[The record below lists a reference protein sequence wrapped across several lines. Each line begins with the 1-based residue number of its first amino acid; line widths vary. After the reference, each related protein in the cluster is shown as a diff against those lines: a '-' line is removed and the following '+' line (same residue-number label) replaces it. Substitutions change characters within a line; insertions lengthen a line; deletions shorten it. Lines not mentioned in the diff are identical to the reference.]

1 MASNLE
7 FSIWVICFVLGLLFL
22 VISIYHFIARTN
34 YKDMTQDAYS
44 CFFAFVACFVLTIP
58 DMLFVKFVN
67 VEFLP
72 LRIVQSILSS
82 VMTSITSNIGVSAS
96 PITIEGYN
104 SFSSLYT
111 SLRLLTNI
119 GFLMSLGNFVCK
131 VLHTP
136 LQFFKLSLS
145 KNKKA
150 YVFSS
155 CNDETISIARSIR
168 RNNKENDYTLIFLCD
183 NLNQSHEDVNRLK
196 AICVE
201 EYLFNIIKKYGKTFK
216 EIEVFMFDKIPEN
229 NIIKL
234 EETCSKIK
242 DMEFNN
248 ITIYVKLSLSSW
260 SVYGNFVENNGLK
273 DKNIIVNFVRAEET
287 FAYNNLLKNSIF
299 SNTIDD
305 EKYKNI
311 NVLIVGGMCE
321 RNKEM
326 FKVLLHLGQMPGY
339 FLNITVIDDQNGF
352 DKLKYEM
359 PELNKNGKGEGD
371 SLYHIDYY
379 ESIKYF
385 SLDFDKLLEE
395 NSKKFTF
402 AFINLEDDF
411 KNIDVALKLKSET
424 IRNKRNLD
432 NLTIQVN
439 IKNEEIY
446 KKWDEKVCNG
456 LMSVGS
462 IKETC
467 NYKFITNSDIERASI
482 AIHEIRYPKESSKK
496 DKEWKIYSNNEYNRR
511 SVFARTLSYKHKID
525 ILKDNYYLAGRP
537 EALKWE
543 NKDELNDIWN
553 SMSIEEKKWKEYEH
567 MRWNMYMRT
576 IGYRYD
582 STGIV
587 DDANKLKSENE
598 KKDTKNDIAKVH
610 KDLVPFNNLPLEEK
624 IKDNL
629 QITDEIV
636 NILKNC

>member
-1 MASNLE
+1 MVSNLE
-7 FSIWVICFVLGLLFL
+7 FSIWIVCFVLGALFLLFG
-22 VISIYHFIARTN
+22 IRHFIVRTN

-44 CFFAFVACFVLTIP
+44 CFFAFVACFILTLP
-58 DMLFVKFVN
+58 DMLFVKFVD
-67 VEFLP
+67 VDFFP
-72 LRIVQSILSS
+72 LRLLQSILSS
-82 VMTSITSNIGVSAS
+82 AMSSITSNIGVSAS
-96 PITIEGYN
+96 PIAIEGHN

-131 VLHTP
+131 ILHTP

-150 YVFSS
+150 YIFSS

-168 RNNKENDYTLIFLCD
+168 RSNKGNDYILIFLCN
-183 NLNQSHEDVNRLK
+183 NLAESHDDVNRLK

-201 EYLFNIIKKYGKTFK
+201 GYLFNIIKKYGKIFK
-216 EIEVFMFDKIPEN
+216 EIEVFMFDKVPES

-242 DMEFNN
+242 DEEFNS
-248 ITIYVKLSLSSW
+248 ITMYVKIILSSW
-260 SVYGNFVENNGLK
+260 SIYGNFVENNGLK
-273 DKNIIVNFVRAEET
+273 DKNIKVNFVRVEET

-299 SNTIDD
+299 NNTIDD

-326 FKVLLHLGQMPGY
+326 FKALLHLGQMPGY
-339 FLNITVIDDQNGF
+339 FLNMAVIDDQNGF

-359 PELNKNGKGEGD
+359 PELNKDGKGDGD

-379 ESIKYF
+379 ESVKYF
-385 SLDFDKLLEE
+385 SPDFDRLLEE

-402 AFINLEDDF
+402 AFINLGNDF
-411 KNIDVALKLKSET
+411 ENIDVALKFKAEAM
-424 IRNKRNLD
+424 RNKRNLE

-439 IKNEEIY
+439 INNEEIY
-446 KKWDEKVCNG
+446 RKWDEKLCNG
-456 LMSVGS
+456 LTSVGS
-462 IKETC
+462 TKETY
-467 NYKFITNSDIERASI
+467 NYNFITNSNIERASI
-482 AIHEIRYPKESSKK
+482 AIHEVRYPKETNTK

-511 SVFARTLSYKHKID
+511 SVFARTLSYKYKIE
-525 ILKDNYYLAGRP
+525 ILKDDYYLAGRP
-537 EALKWE
+537 QALKWE
-543 NKDELNDIWN
+543 NSKELNDIWD
-553 SMSIEEKKWKEYEH
+553 SMSNDEKMWKKYEH

-576 IGYRYD
+576 IGYRCD
-582 STGIV
+582 STGIL
-587 DDANKLKSENE
+587 DGSNK
-598 KKDTKNDIAKVH
+598 TKNVVAKVH
-610 KDLVPFNNLPLEEK
+610 KDLIPFDGLPLEEK

-629 QITDEIV
+629 QITKEIV
-636 NILKNC
+636 NILRNS